1 MNSKLIIFAAPSG
14 AGKSTIAK
22 RILPDYDNL
31 IFSISATTRPIREG
45 EVDGKDYFFLTED
58 EFKKKIELNEF
69 LEWEKFYDYYYGTL
83 KSFIQNTLNKGTSVL
98 LDVDVK
104 GAVNIKKIY
113 PEAITIFIMPPSLE
127 ELKNRLLIRKTESED
142 DLAKRLHRAE
152 MELAYSSQFDYVVI
166 NDDLNK
172 AVNEVKE
179 IINNNI

>member
-22 RILPDYDNL
+22 RILPDYKNL

-45 EVDGKDYFFLTED
+45 EIDGKDYFFLTED

-83 KSFIQNTLNKGTSVL
+83 KSFIINTLNNGTSVL

-113 PEAITIFIMPPSLE
+113 PEAITVFIMPPSLE
-127 ELKNRLLIRKTESED
+127 ELKNRLLLRKTESEE
-142 DLAKRLHRAE
+142 DLEKRLQRAE
-152 MELAYSSQFDYVVI
+152 MELAYSNQFDYVVI

-172 AVNEVKE
+172 AINEVKE